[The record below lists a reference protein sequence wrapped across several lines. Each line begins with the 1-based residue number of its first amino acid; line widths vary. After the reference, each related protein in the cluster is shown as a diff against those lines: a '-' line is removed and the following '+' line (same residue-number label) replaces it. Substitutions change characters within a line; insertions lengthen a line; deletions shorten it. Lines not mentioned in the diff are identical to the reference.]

1 MKARDVASVR
11 WTLLGND
18 RSGTEKQDVQWT
30 SVLRGPERSEE
41 VSVRWTLLGN
51 DRSGAKKLECSS
63 PAGLDLTKK
72 DIHRMPF
79 LLKESARRDSN
90 PRPRP
95 WQGRA
100 PPTEPLAH
108 RLLCRSCLPDTFDII
123 QHELQFVNT
132 KFEIFMQIFRR
143 HTIKK
148 LTPNAVPHKI
158 KSRDIKNVKVG

>member
-1 MKARDVASVR
+1 MRCISFP
-11 WTLLGND
+11 
-18 RSGTEKQDVQWT
+18 Q
-30 SVLRGPERSEE
+30 
-41 VSVRWTLLGN
+41 
-51 DRSGAKKLECSS
+51 
-63 PAGLDLTKK
+63 
-72 DIHRMPF
+72 
-79 LLKESARRDSN
+79 SARRDSN

-148 LTPNAVPHKI
+148 LTPNAIPHKI

>member
-1 MKARDVASVR
+1 MP
-11 WTLLGND
+11 L
-18 RSGTEKQDVQWT
+18 EKGKYNL

-63 PAGLDLTKK
+63 PAGLEKK
-72 DIHRMPF
+72 RYIMRCISFPQ
-79 LLKESARRDSN
+79 SARRDSN

-148 LTPNAVPHKI
+148 LTPNAIPHKI

>member
-1 MKARDVASVR
+1 MDAVR
-11 WTLLGND
+11 Q
-18 RSGTEKQDVQWT
+18 R
-30 SVLRGPERSEE
+30 PEWSEE
-41 VSVRWTLLGN
+41 T
-51 DRSGAKKLECSS
+51 CSS
-63 PAGLDLTKK
+63 PAGLEKK
-72 DIHRMPF
+72 RYIMRCISFPQ
-79 LLKESARRDSN
+79 SARRDSN

-148 LTPNAVPHKI
+148 LTPNAIPHKI